1 MISVPDGTNDMHSV
15 HNWNGYNI
23 FVEQIYYAALAVYH
37 IVRGDAS
44 ILRKAFILDIIF
56 FSVNILLDAPVS
68 WPHIADALFE

>member
-44 ILRKAFILDIIF
+44 ILRKAFCWF
-56 FSVNILLDAPVS
+56 VNDVLHFWKRIKHSLR
-68 WPHIADALFE
+68 